1 MMCSTSS
8 TFLSTPSTTTPA
20 HNNNSNKPGRCAKNS
35 SAATTVLNSRQVDR
49 LRAVLKQN
57 VEIHGKENFPTLSIP
72 LHDLIVHVRRKIR
85 EAGLNLKCVKVNGGV
100 AGYVLCTHDNFSY
113 SDIDLIFRMELES
126 EQDFATIRSVMLQ
139 SLLELMPDTTNMS
152 MDCDVLKDVYIRKM
166 IKVVDQDRWSLF
178 SFHNDFGRCV
188 EFKFV
193 DKMRRAFEFSVD
205 SFQISLD
212 QLLDDLDEKNPT
224 IEAESMFGN
233 FQQALFHLN
242 HRLIDTRNPEEI
254 RGGGLLKYC
263 FFLARGYRATPI
275 CRQLEKYM
283 CSRFFIDF
291 SDINEQEMKLRGFL
305 DNHFGE
311 FQMKLHYLQILHRV
325 IKESTVCLMFHERR
339 QTLAMV
345 DRLKH
350 EISYD
355 AYYGAQSVEYSTGLT
370 TGYSTPTPSSSQA
383 STPGSSSTDA
393 PYVPRQT
400 LLYLP
405 PNGQQW
411 IPVV

>member
-1 MMCSTSS
+1 MCSTSS
-8 TFLSTPSTTTPA
+8 TFLSAHSTTTPS
-20 HNNNSNKPGRCAKNS
+20 HNNSNRAGRYPKNS
-35 SAATTVLNSRQVDR
+35 SPAMTVLNSRQVDR
-49 LRAVLKQN
+49 LRAVLNQN
-57 VEIHGKENFPTLSIP
+57 VEIHGKDNFPTLSIA
-72 LHDLIVHVRRKIR
+72 LRDLIVHVRRKIR
-85 EAGLNLKCVKVNGGV
+85 EAGLNLKCVRVNGGV
-100 AGYVLCTHDNFSY
+100 AGYVLCTHDNFSF

-139 SLLELMPDTTNMS
+139 SLLELMPKTTNMD
-152 MDCDVLKDVYIRKM
+152 MDCDVLRDVYIRKM

-178 SFHNDFGRCV
+178 SLHNDFGRCV

-212 QLLDDLDEKNPT
+212 QLLDNLDEKGPI

-291 SDINEQEMKLRGFL
+291 SDINEQEMKLRGFF

-311 FQMKLHYLQILHRV
+311 YQMKLHYLQILHRV

-345 DRLKH
+345 DRLKN

-355 AYYGAQSVEYSTGLT
+355 AYCNAQCAEYSTGLT
-370 TGYSTPTPSSSQA
+370 TGYSTPTISSSQA
-383 STPGSSSTDA
+383 STPGSNNTDA
-393 PYVPRQT
+393 SYVPRQT

-405 PNGQQW
+405 PNGQPW